1 MFQSILQNV
10 TLLCFSHGVGVVLLD
25 GPLYAIGG
33 NDGWSFLNT
42 VERWDSQ
49 VRSWNYVAPMNTPRS
64 THGVAVLNKKIFAVG
79 GRDVSSCL
87 RSVES
92 FDPHF
97 NRWSH
102 MAPMNRRRGGL
113 GVAVLRN
120 CLFAVGGHDAPGS
133 QQHSKPIDSAEKYDT
148 TTDQWTTLPNLNMP
162 REGVSCGVL
171 GDTLYAVGGY
181 DGKVTLTPVHIMFL

>member
-1 MFQSILQNV
+1 MPPLS
-10 TLLCFSHGVGVVLLD
+10 THRHGVGLVLLD

-64 THGVAVLNKKIFAVG
+64 THGVSVVGKKIFVIG

-87 RSVES
+87 RSVEA
-92 FDPHF
+92 FDPNF
-97 NRWSH
+97 NRWTY
-102 MAPMNRRRGGL
+102 MAPMNKRRGGL
-113 GVAVLRN
+113 GVAVLKEY
-120 CLFAVGGHDAPGS
+120 LFAVGGLDSPS
-133 QQHSKPIDSAEKYDT
+133 NSKAIAETEKYSIEN
-148 TTDQWTTLPNLNMP
+148 DQWTILTPLMNLP

-171 GDTLYAVGGY
+171 GDTIYVVGGY
-181 DGKVTLTPVHIMFL
+181 DGKVS